1 MVTGLSV
8 LKVIQE
14 EHLQEN
20 ALTVGNYLLE
30 LLNNSM
36 HKFDLIGDV
45 RGHGLFVGAE
55 LVKDRQTKEPAVEEI
70 NSIVE
75 KMKGKGFLL
84 STDGPLHNVLKIKP
98 PLVFNKK
105 NAEDM
110 VKALNEVLSDMG
122 CNKLFR

>member
-1 MVTGLSV
+1 
-8 LKVIQE
+8 
-14 EHLQEN
+14 
-20 ALTVGNYLLE
+20 
-30 LLNNSM
+30 
-36 HKFDLIGDV
+36 
-45 RGHGLFVGAE
+45 VGAE
-55 LVKDRQTKEPAVEEI
+55 LVKDRQTKEPAIDEI
-70 NSIVE
+70 NIIVE
-75 KMKGKGFLL
+75 KMKEKGFLL